1 MKINVVIQP
10 DPSDADAAGPVLQT
24 LRDIGFTDTTAD
36 DGAATLTYDGE
47 ITVNALAYGASMTKS
62 LLSGRK

>member
-24 LRDIGFTDTTAD
+24 LRDMASPTPPPTTAP
-36 DGAATLTYDGE
+36 
-47 ITVNALAYGASMTKS
+47 
-62 LLSGRK
+62 RP